1 MEAFME
7 KKNVEIQ
14 AINRQTFSQRLKSY
28 KRSPLSLLLLILVS
42 LSALITVMTLLFLIA
57 YILIKGVPYLT
68 ADLFAWEYNSE
79 NVSLMP
85 ALINTIIMTGL
96 SLIIAGPLGILHPSV
111 ARRITSSL
119 FLLNDKRSYSE
130 LPY

>member
-96 SLIIAGPLGILHPSV
+96 SLDVYKRQDRNPAGCCRPSGQILGPSQSV
-111 ARRITSSL
+111 FTSAL
-119 FLLNDKRSYSE
+119 
-130 LPY
+130 